1 MAADLSYQNDPR
13 WGSFSEE
20 EQKAYNKQTFN
31 KDYDQLITD
40 KQKSD
45 YRDTAQIAYD
55 FSKKKIEDTRAQQEA
70 LNRQQQEYRQQDE
83 SRDYQQAQQ
92 AYKY

>member
-1 MAADLSYQNDPR
+1 MAADLGYQNDPR

-20 EQKAYNKQTFN
+20 DKAAYNKQAFN
-31 KDYDQLITD
+31 RDFDDLLTE
-40 KQKSD
+40 KQESAYK
-45 YRDTAQIAYD
+45 RTADIAYEA
-55 FSKKKIEDTRAQQEA
+55 KKKLAVTNREQQEA
-70 LNRQQQEYRQQDE
+70 LNAQQQQYRQQDE

>member
-1 MAADLSYQNDPR
+1 MAADFSYQQDPR
-13 WGSFSEE
+13 WEGFSEE
-20 EQKAYNKQTFN
+20 DKAAYNKQAFN
-31 KDYDQLITD
+31 RDYDQLLTPE
-40 KQKSD
+40 QESA
-45 YRDTAQIAYD
+45 YRRTADIAYEA
-55 FSKKKIEDTRAQQEA
+55 KAKLAKTNREQQET

>member
-1 MAADLSYQNDPR
+1 MAANLSYQNDPR

-20 EQKAYNKQTFN
+20 EKANLNKERF
-31 KDYDQLITD
+31 
-40 KQKSD
+40 KSD
-45 YRDTAQIAYD
+45 WAESISSEALDKVDQALGNSYKW
-55 FSKKKIEDTRAQQEA
+55 KKQQLEDTRAQQEA
-70 LNRQQQEYRQQDE
+70 LNAQQQQYRQQGE

>member
-20 EQKAYNKQTFN
+20 DKAAYNKQTFN
-31 KDYDQLITD
+31 RDYDQLLTPE
-40 KQKSD
+40 QESS
-45 YRDTAQIAYD
+45 YRRTANIAYEA
-55 FSKKKIEDTRAQQEA
+55 KEKIAKTNREQQEA

>member
-1 MAADLSYQNDPR
+1 MAADLSYQDDPR
-13 WGSFSEE
+13 WGSFSED

-31 KDYDQLITD
+31 RDYDQLLTPE
-40 KQKSD
+40 QESS
-45 YRDTAQIAYD
+45 YRRTADIAYEA
-55 FSKKKIEDTRAQQEA
+55 KAKLAKTNREQQEA